1 MVSNAESA
9 IVGTVIRL
17 VGSESQSIPAPEC
30 IAQYNINMQ
39 GVNRL
44 GQIRGRFSTA
54 DGHSYKRWHKK
65 LALALIDV
73 ARSNAYLT
81 RRLVKLEA
89 TTRDPPRKF
98 GMELVASWRDGCCA
112 RDNCVHFHVFTT
124 NLRGEE
130 QEAPS
135 VYRLGPAK
143 PWMCPLTTP
152 TCWDKFHQFYYPNDL
167 FTDMGNVRR
176 HSNLA
181 KLKDISEPMYSDL
194 LPLAKLLTGCLA
206 ILLVTDSATKE
217 IMDSVVKGLLR
228 SG

>member
-1 MVSNAESA
+1 MAAVLATTVCTSMSSRQIYAEKSRKRRRC
-9 IVGTVIRL
+9 IVCRW
-17 VGSESQSIPAPEC
+17 E
-30 IAQYNINMQ
+30 
-39 GVNRL
+39 
-44 GQIRGRFSTA
+44 GRYPTEVTNY
-54 DGHSYKRWHKK
+54 G
-65 LALALIDV
+65 
-73 ARSNAYLT
+73 LT
-81 RRLVKLEA
+81 RGVCLCRV
-89 TTRDPPRKF
+89 
-98 GMELVASWRDGCCA
+98 
-112 RDNCVHFHVFTT
+112 VH
-124 NLRGEE
+124 
-130 QEAPS
+130 S
-135 VYRLGPAK
+135 GPAK